1 MSCVD
6 RAQLEHL
13 KQLAKLDLGDLETEA
28 LEKDLTALV
37 NYFGQLEALDT
48 TQTTEIMSPLSPH
61 DILRS
66 DEPGA
71 VFDPSDAMKLSDS
84 SEDSFYKI
92 PKMIL

>member
-13 KQLAKLDLGDLETEA
+13 KQLAKLDLSDLETEA

-37 NYFGQLEALDT
+37 NYFGHLEALDT
-48 TQTTEIMSPLSPH
+48 TQTTEMMSPLSPH
-61 DILRS
+61 NILRP

-71 VFDPSDAMKLSDS
+71 VLDPSDAMKLSDS
-84 SEDSFYKI
+84 SEDGFYKI
-92 PKMIL
+92 PKMIP